1 MNVRRRA
8 SGVALAAV
16 FLVSVATAGGA
27 DAQAVPNA
35 ASTQAEKNA
44 AITAPL
50 TEIGR
55 VRARSPYCAALA
67 KARLGI
73 DSAIAYEYQM
83 PVIAADLR
91 KVSFASEL
99 HKHRSLKK
107 LERDVTA
114 LWDFATAGRDDV
126 LALRKAAYAEGVDD
140 ARRAEMLALANAVD
154 GAKERQKMLAKSVA
168 RTLGIYAEAPVRT
181 IVTTPE
187 DEMRSSNPF
196 SGSTWSS
203 SRGANSSN
211 PEETPPP
218 SAYARFHPDAPEE
231 FARSQ
236 ALFSTFSAEERIRDD
251 MAVAAKHA
259 TLAMALGGCAP

>member
-16 FLVSVATAGGA
+16 FLVSVGPAGA
-27 DAQAVPNA
+27 FAQAVPNPA
-35 ASTQAEKNA
+35 PTQAQKNA
-44 AITAPL
+44 AIIGPL

-67 KARLGI
+67 RARLGI

-83 PVIAADLR
+83 PVVAADLR
-91 KVSFASEL
+91 NVRFDSDL

-107 LERDVTA
+107 LERDVIA
-114 LWDFATAGRDDV
+114 LWDFATAGRNDV
-126 LALRKAAYAEGVDD
+126 LALRTAANADGVDE

-168 RTLGIYAEAPVRT
+168 RTLGVYAEAPVRT
-181 IVTTPE
+181 IVTTAE
-187 DEMRSSNPF
+187 DELRSSNPF
-196 SGSTWSS
+196 AGPTWSI
-203 SRGANSSN
+203 RNSS
-211 PEETPPP
+211 PAAAEETPAP
-218 SAYARFHPDAPEE
+218 SAYAQLHPGSLEQHARPEAV
-231 FARSQ
+231 FD
-236 ALFSTFSAEERIRDD
+236 TFSAEERIRED

-259 TLAMALGGCAP
+259 TLAMQLGGCTP